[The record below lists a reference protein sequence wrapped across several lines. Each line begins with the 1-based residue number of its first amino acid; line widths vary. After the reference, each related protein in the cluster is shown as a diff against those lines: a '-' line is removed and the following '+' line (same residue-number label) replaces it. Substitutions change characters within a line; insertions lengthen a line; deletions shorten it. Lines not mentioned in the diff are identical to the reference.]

1 MSGVDSRHPSG
12 QNGDLLDAITLA
24 EELNRSCHCI
34 AVDPVRLREALE
46 SSPLTTGV
54 YESILRDRPHLFAS
68 SPVFLARAQLD
79 YMAEVVAAIE
89 RVVQTAPFREYVAQT
104 APPIARPDLG
114 PRGVFLGYDF
124 HVGRT
129 GPQLIEINTNAGGAL
144 LNTVLAAAQQACCAE
159 VETVLGAAT
168 SPRQLAA
175 RFLEMF
181 RAEWRRQRG
190 SADLQTIAI
199 VDEAPATQYLYPEF
213 LLFQELFREAGL
225 TALIV
230 DGRELRHTGG
240 ALTADGH
247 RIDLV
252 YNRLTDF
259 MLAEPSS
266 TAMRDAYA
274 AGDVVVTPNP
284 HTYAHYADKR
294 HLTVLSDPDRLRA
307 WSVDAATIE
316 LLAASVPAS
325 FVVDPARRDELWRDR
340 KQYFFKPLAGY
351 GSKAAYRGDKL
362 TRATWEAILARPYV
376 AQRLVPPSERTVR
389 IAEAEVPLKLDVR
402 AYVYDGAVQ
411 LTAARLYQG
420 QTTNFRTAGGG
431 FAPVFTEKVPKAH
444 LAQSLTPPP

>member
-1 MSGVDSRHPSG
+1 MGLLCIDSRHPTG
-12 QNGDLLDAITLA
+12 QKDDLLDGITLA

-34 AVDPVRLREALE
+34 AVDPARLRQALE
-46 SSPLTTGV
+46 STPLTTGV
-54 YESILRDRPHLFAS
+54 YESILRDRPHLFSS

-79 YMAEVVAAIE
+79 YMAAVVAAIE
-89 RVVQTAPFREYVAQT
+89 RVVQTTPFGMYAAAM
-104 APPIARPDLG
+104 APPIARDDFG

-124 HVGRT
+124 HVGHT

-159 VETVLGAAT
+159 VEAVLGAAS
-168 SPRQLAA
+168 SPRQLAG
-175 RFLEMF
+175 RFVEMF
-181 RAEWRRQRG
+181 RAEWHRQRG

-199 VDEAPATQYLYPEF
+199 VDDAPATQYLHPEF

-225 TALIV
+225 TAMIV
-230 DGRELRHTGG
+230 DARELRHGG
-240 ALTADGH
+240 GGLTAEGQ

-259 MLAEPSS
+259 MLADPS
-266 TAMRDAYA
+266 TAALHDAYA

-284 HTYAHYADKR
+284 HTYALYADKR
-294 HLTVLSDPDRLRA
+294 HLTVLSDSDRLRA
-307 WSVDAATIE
+307 WDVDEATVA
-316 LLAASVPAS
+316 LLADSVPAAML
-325 FVVDPARRDELWRDR
+325 VDPARRDELWRDR
-340 KQYFFKPLAGY
+340 KQYFFKPLTGY

-389 IAEAEVPLKLDVR
+389 VADLEVPLKLDVR

-431 FAPVFTEKVPKAH
+431 FAPVFTER
-444 LAQSLTPPP
+444 S